1 MPTEEVGYIL
11 SVAYKVSNLWFSASN
26 PARLHAALIAMQP
39 ANRIESTLLRRI
51 NERRLLE
58 VIQQQGPSSRATLT
72 RMSGLT
78 APTVSKAV
86 DSLLKRG
93 LVEELDPL
101 EQALGRP
108 GRLVR
113 MAADSAAVLGV
124 VIDAQTCCVVA
135 AGLDGTVTE
144 SRTLRF
150 ATPTGY
156 AELLDALERGCRSLL
171 GGIQARVHGVGVS
184 VPGLVNERLQEIV
197 FCPNLH
203 LLDKRNPARDLA
215 ERIGVASVLV
225 QETDALCLSER
236 MYGDARGLH
245 DFAMLDVTTGLGL
258 GVLSGGQV
266 LAGHSGMAGEV
277 GHITVVPDGH
287 RCGCGNRGCLE
298 TLASDSA
305 LLRLLSE
312 TLGRPLSLDEATA
325 LLDERP
331 GDWQHEIGKVTEY
344 LAIAIA
350 AVINIFN
357 PTTLFV
363 HGKLLVDSEER
374 FARVLD
380 RVKQRTLTASLADCT
395 ILATRSSKRQAAIA
409 GIMHHLTNAWAPA
422 IRC

>member
-1 MPTEEVGYIL
+1 MHTE
-11 SVAYKVSNLWFSASN
+11 
-26 PARLHAALIAMQP
+26 
-39 ANRIESTLLRRI
+39 NRIKSTLLRRI

-72 RMSGLT
+72 RVSGLT

-93 LVEELDPL
+93 FVEELDPQ
-101 EQALGRP
+101 EPTLGRP

-124 VIDAQTCCVVA
+124 VIDARICCVVA
-135 AGLDGTVTE
+135 AGLDGTVSEEQT
-144 SRTLRF
+144 RRF
-150 ATPTGY
+150 ATPTTY
-156 AELLDALERGCRSLL
+156 ADLLEALELQCRDLL
-171 GGIQARVHGVGVS
+171 GGIAGRVHGIGVS

-215 ERIGVASVLV
+215 ERLGVACVLV

-258 GVLSGGQV
+258 GVMSGGQV

-277 GHITVVPDGH
+277 GHVTVVPDGI

-298 TLASDSA
+298 TLATDSA
-305 LLRLLSE
+305 LVRMLSDKLE
-312 TLGRPLSLDEATA
+312 RSLSLEEAMA
-325 LLDERP
+325 VVAARP
-331 GDWQHEIGKVTEY
+331 GDFQHEIRMATEY

-363 HGKLLVDSEER
+363 HGTLLAGSEER
-374 FARVLD
+374 FARVLE

-409 GIMHHLTNAWAPA
+409 GIMHHLTNAWAPS
-422 IRC
+422 IR

>member
-1 MPTEEVGYIL
+1 M
-11 SVAYKVSNLWFSASN
+11 
-26 PARLHAALIAMQP
+26 
-39 ANRIESTLLRRI
+39 
-51 NERRLLE
+51 
-58 VIQQQGPSSRATLT
+58 LT
-72 RMSGLT
+72 RVSGLT

-93 LVEELDPL
+93 FVEELDPL
-101 EQALGRP
+101 EPALGRP

-135 AGLDGTVTE
+135 AGLDGTVSEPQT
-144 SRTLRF
+144 RRF
-150 ATPTGY
+150 TTPKSY
-156 AELLDALERGCRSLL
+156 AALLDALEQRCQDLL
-171 GGIQARVHGVGVS
+171 AGITGRVHGIGVS
-184 VPGLVNERLQEIV
+184 VPGLVNERLSEIV
-197 FCPNLH
+197 FSPNLH

-215 ERIGVASVLV
+215 ERLGLECVLV
-225 QETDALCLSER
+225 QETDALCLGER
-236 MYGDARGLH
+236 LYGDARGLH

-258 GVLSGGQV
+258 GVMTGGHV

-277 GHITVVPDGH
+277 GHITVAPDGI

-298 TLASDSA
+298 TLATDSA
-305 LLRLLSE
+305 LMRMLSE
-312 TLGRPLSLDEATA
+312 KLGHPLSLEAAAAAIDT
-325 LLDERP
+325 RP
-331 GDWQHEIGKVTEY
+331 GDFQHELRTATEY

-363 HGKLLVDSEER
+363 HGTLLVGSKER
-374 FARVLD
+374 FARVLE

-409 GIMHHLTNAWAPA
+409 GIMHHLTNAWAPSL
-422 IRC
+422 R

>member
-1 MPTEEVGYIL
+1 MPPE
-11 SVAYKVSNLWFSASN
+11 
-26 PARLHAALIAMQP
+26 
-39 ANRIESTLLRRI
+39 NRIESTLLRRI

-72 RMSGLT
+72 RVSGLT

-93 LVEELDPL
+93 FVEELDPR
-101 EQALGRP
+101 EPALGRP

-113 MAADSAAVLGV
+113 MAADSAAVLGA
-124 VIDAQTCCVVA
+124 VIDAQVCCVVA
-135 AGLDGTVTE
+135 AGLDGTVSEEQT
-144 SRTLRF
+144 RRF
-150 ATPTGY
+150 ATPASY
-156 AELLDALERGCRSLL
+156 ADLLDALEQQCRVLL
-171 GGIQARVHGVGVS
+171 EGIAGRVHGIGVS

-203 LLDKRNPARDLA
+203 LLDKRNPARDLE
-215 ERIGVASVLV
+215 ERLGVACVLV

-236 MYGDARGLH
+236 IYGDARGLH

-258 GVLSGGQV
+258 GVMSGGQV

-277 GHITVVPDGH
+277 GHITIVPDGI

-298 TLASDSA
+298 TLATDSA
-305 LLRLLSE
+305 LVRMLSDKLE
-312 TLGRPLSLDEATA
+312 RSLSFDEAVA
-325 LLDERP
+325 VVAARP
-331 GDWQHEIGKVTEY
+331 GDFQHEIRNATEY

-363 HGKLLVDSEER
+363 HGTLLVGSEER
-374 FARVLD
+374 FARVLE
-380 RVKQRTLTASLADCT
+380 RVKQRTLTASLSDCT

-409 GIMHHLTNAWAPA
+409 GIMHHLTNAWAPS
-422 IRC
+422 IR

>member
-1 MPTEEVGYIL
+1 
-11 SVAYKVSNLWFSASN
+11 
-26 PARLHAALIAMQP
+26 MQQ

-58 VIQQQGPSSRATLT
+58 VIQEQGPSSRATLT
-72 RMSGLT
+72 RVSGLT

-86 DSLLKRG
+86 DSLLRRG
-93 LVEELDPL
+93 FVEELDPL
-101 EQALGRP
+101 EPALGRP

-113 MAADSAAVLGV
+113 MAANSAAVLGV

-135 AGLDGTVTE
+135 AGLDGSVSEEQT
-144 SRTLRF
+144 RRF
-150 ATPTGY
+150 ATPTSY
-156 AELLDALERGCRSLL
+156 AELLDALEQQCRELL
-171 GGIQARVHGVGVS
+171 DGIAGRVHGVGVS
-184 VPGLVNERLQEIV
+184 VPGLVNERLAEIV

-215 ERIGVASVLV
+215 ERLGVECVLL

-236 MYGDARGLH
+236 IYGDARGLR

-258 GVLSGGQV
+258 GVMTGGQV

-298 TLASDSA
+298 TLATDSA
-305 LLRLLSE
+305 LVRTLSE
-312 TLGRPLSLDEATA
+312 KLGRPLSLDDAA
-325 LLDERP
+325 AVIAARP
-331 GDWQHEIGKVTEY
+331 GDCQHEIRTATEY

-363 HGKLLVDSEER
+363 HGTLLVGSEER
-374 FARVLD
+374 FARVLE

-409 GIMHHLTNAWAPA
+409 GIMHHLTNAWAPS
-422 IRC
+422 IR

>member
-1 MPTEEVGYIL
+1 MIL
-11 SVAYKVSNLWFSASN
+11 SVAYKVSNTWFF
-26 PARLHAALIAMQP
+26 LFMHQ

-58 VIQQQGPSSRATLT
+58 VIQQQGPSSRAMLT
-72 RMSGLT
+72 RVSGLT

-93 LVEELDPL
+93 FVEELDPL
-101 EQALGRP
+101 EPALGRP

-124 VIDAQTCCVVA
+124 VIDAKVCCVVA
-135 AGLDGTVTE
+135 AGLDGNVSEDHT
-144 SRTLRF
+144 RRF
-150 ATPTGY
+150 ATPKTY
-156 AELLDALERGCRSLL
+156 AELLGALEQECRELL
-171 GGIQARVHGVGVS
+171 GGITGRVHGVGVS
-184 VPGLVNERLQEIV
+184 VPGLVNERLSEIV

-215 ERIGVASVLV
+215 ERLGVECVLV

-258 GVLSGGQV
+258 GVMSGGQV

-277 GHITVVPDGH
+277 GHVTVAPDGT

-298 TLASDSA
+298 TLATDTA
-305 LLRLLSE
+305 LLRLLAE
-312 TLGRPLSLDEATA
+312 KLGRPLSPDEAGA
-325 LLDERP
+325 LLGERP
-331 GDWQHEIGKVTEY
+331 GDFQHEIRTVTEY

-363 HGKLLVDSEER
+363 YGTLLVGSEER
-374 FARVLD
+374 FARVLE

-409 GIMHHLTNAWAPA
+409 GIMHHLTNAWAPS
-422 IRC
+422 IR

>member
-1 MPTEEVGYIL
+1 MHKE
-11 SVAYKVSNLWFSASN
+11 
-26 PARLHAALIAMQP
+26 
-39 ANRIESTLLRRI
+39 NRIESTLLRRI

-58 VIQQQGPSSRATLT
+58 AIQQHGPSSRATLT
-72 RMSGLT
+72 RVSGLT

-86 DSLLKRG
+86 ESLLKRG
-93 LVEELDPL
+93 FVEELDPS
-101 EQALGRP
+101 EPALGRP

-113 MAADSAAVLGV
+113 MAAESAAVLGV
-124 VIDAQTCCVVA
+124 VIDATTCCVVA
-135 AGLDGTVTE
+135 AGLDGTVSEAQT
-144 SRTLRF
+144 RRF
-150 ATPTGY
+150 ATPGNY
-156 AELLDALERGCRSLL
+156 ADLLDALEQQCRGLL
-171 GGIQARVHGVGVS
+171 GGILGRVHGIGVS

-215 ERIGVASVLV
+215 ERLGLECVLV

-258 GVLSGGQV
+258 GVMSGGQV

-277 GHITVVPDGH
+277 GHITVVPDGI

-298 TLASDSA
+298 TLATDAA
-305 LLRLLSE
+305 LVRLMSE
-312 TLGRPLSLDEATA
+312 KLGKTLSLDDATA
-325 LLDERP
+325 LIASRP
-331 GDWQHEIGKVTEY
+331 GDFQHEIRTTTEY

-363 HGKLLVDSEER
+363 HGTLLVGSEER
-374 FARVLD
+374 FARVLE

-409 GIMHHLTNAWAPA
+409 AIMHHVTNAWAPS
-422 IRC
+422 IR

>member
-1 MPTEEVGYIL
+1 
-11 SVAYKVSNLWFSASN
+11 
-26 PARLHAALIAMQP
+26 MQQ

-58 VIQQQGPSSRATLT
+58 VIQEQGPSSRATLT
-72 RMSGLT
+72 RVSGLT

-86 DSLLKRG
+86 DSLLRRG
-93 LVEELDPL
+93 FVEELDPL
-101 EQALGRP
+101 EPALGRP

-113 MAADSAAVLGV
+113 MAANSAAVLGV

-135 AGLDGTVTE
+135 AGLDGSVSEEQT
-144 SRTLRF
+144 RRF
-150 ATPTGY
+150 ATPTSY
-156 AELLDALERGCRSLL
+156 AELLDALEQQCRELL
-171 GGIQARVHGVGVS
+171 DGIAGRVHGVGVS
-184 VPGLVNERLQEIV
+184 VPGLVNERLAEIV

-215 ERIGVASVLV
+215 ERLGVECVLL

-236 MYGDARGLH
+236 IYGDARGLR

-258 GVLSGGQV
+258 GVMTGGQV

-298 TLASDSA
+298 TLATDSA
-305 LLRLLSE
+305 LVRTLSE
-312 TLGRPLSLDEATA
+312 KLGRPQSLDDAA
-325 LLDERP
+325 AVIAARP
-331 GDWQHEIGKVTEY
+331 GDFQHEIRTATEY

-363 HGKLLVDSEER
+363 HGTLLVGSEER
-374 FARVLD
+374 FARVLE

-409 GIMHHLTNAWAPA
+409 GIMHHLTNAWAPS
-422 IRC
+422 IR

>member
-1 MPTEEVGYIL
+1 MHKE
-11 SVAYKVSNLWFSASN
+11 
-26 PARLHAALIAMQP
+26 
-39 ANRIESTLLRRI
+39 NRIESTLLRRI

-72 RMSGLT
+72 RVSGLT

-93 LVEELDPL
+93 FVEELDPL
-101 EQALGRP
+101 EQTLGRP

-124 VIDAQTCCVVA
+124 VIDVQTCCVVA
-135 AGLDGTVTE
+135 AGLDGHVSEQQT
-144 SRTLRF
+144 RRL
-150 ATPTGY
+150 ATPKTY
-156 AELLDALERGCRSLL
+156 VELLDAIEQQCRALL
-171 GGIQARVHGVGVS
+171 GGITGRVHGIGVS

-215 ERIGVASVLV
+215 DRLGVDCVLV

-258 GVLSGGQV
+258 GVMSGGQV

-277 GHITVVPDGH
+277 GHITVAPDGS

-298 TLASDSA
+298 TLATDMA
-305 LLRLLSE
+305 LVRMLADK
-312 TLGRPLSLDEATA
+312 LGRPVTLDEAAAMIRT
-325 LLDERP
+325 RP
-331 GDWQHEIGKVTEY
+331 GDFQHEIRTATEY

-363 HGKLLVDSEER
+363 HGVLLAGSDER
-374 FARVLD
+374 FARVLE

-409 GIMHHLTNAWAPA
+409 AIMHQLTNTWAPS
-422 IRC
+422 IR